1 MSSHPP
7 SVLEVTEAHR
17 KVHALRERKGVGPLA
32 AMYLRGAEDLLDWIL
47 NTCPDGDLVD
57 NASPLD
63 RFDPSAYCLALMHR
77 TELAATDQRPRT
89 K

>member
-1 MSSHPP
+1 MSGSLP
-7 SVLEVTEAHR
+7 SALDVTRAHR
-17 KVHALRERKGVGPLA
+17 KVHALRERTGLGPLA
-32 AMYLRGAEDLLDWIL
+32 AVYLRGAEDVLDWIL
-47 NTCPDGDLVD
+47 NTCPDGDLDD

-89 K
+89 R